1 MQKIQVWLKDRRI
14 LTGVVVVVF
23 IIVGALIRDSNGT
36 ADIETAQVVLGTVT
50 QGISVTCKV
59 IPTDEARLGFEGT
72 GRVSQVPVDTG
83 DQVFLGQTLVAL
95 DAGDA
100 YAKLLQAEAE
110 LETEQAELAAL
121 KKGARPEELAVSEVK
136 VANATVSLDDA
147 KQTLINAV
155 TDGYTKSDDAVRN
168 KVDQFM
174 LNPRSQNPRL
184 NVNADPQLAIDI
196 EANRKNLEGI
206 LVEWQVSVAGLSSGA
221 TLSASVDI
229 GQKNLSLVLAFLEK
243 VSLVVNALTPSS
255 SLSSATISD
264 YKSDVL
270 TARSNINTAITT
282 LATAKEKL
290 RSAESSLLLA
300 EKNLILDRAGAT
312 TEDVLAQQ
320 AKVKSAEANVIN
332 YQNQLE
338 KTVIRAP
345 FSGIVTIQNGRIGQ
359 IATPGAVVVAVS
371 GSELIIEAFVPEVD
385 IAQVA
390 VGNTALVTLDAYGS
404 NTVFDATIFSIDP
417 AETIT
422 DGISTYKIKLRFQK
436 PDGRIRS
443 GMTAN
448 IDATTV
454 RKEQVLSIPIRA
466 VTTDMGKKLV
476 TVVADSK
483 TTIREVSLGI
493 RGAQGTVEVLGG
505 LSLGETVVLS
515 PKK

>member
-50 QGISVTCKV
+50 QGISVTGKV

-229 GQKNLSLVLAFLEK
+229 GQKNLSRV
-243 VSLVVNALTPSS
+243 
-255 SLSSATISD
+255 
-264 YKSDVL
+264 
-270 TARSNINTAITT
+270 
-282 LATAKEKL
+282 
-290 RSAESSLLLA
+290 
-300 EKNLILDRAGAT
+300 
-312 TEDVLAQQ
+312 
-320 AKVKSAEANVIN
+320 
-332 YQNQLE
+332 
-338 KTVIRAP
+338 
-345 FSGIVTIQNGRIGQ
+345 
-359 IATPGAVVVAVS
+359 
-371 GSELIIEAFVPEVD
+371 
-385 IAQVA
+385 
-390 VGNTALVTLDAYGS
+390 
-404 NTVFDATIFSIDP
+404 
-417 AETIT
+417 
-422 DGISTYKIKLRFQK
+422 GISRKGVAGGQRAHPVVESFLRHYF
-436 PDGRIRS
+436 
-443 GMTAN
+443 
-448 IDATTV
+448 
-454 RKEQVLSIPIRA
+454 
-466 VTTDMGKKLV
+466 
-476 TVVADSK
+476 
-483 TTIREVSLGI
+483 
-493 RGAQGTVEVLGG
+493 
-505 LSLGETVVLS
+505 
-515 PKK
+515 